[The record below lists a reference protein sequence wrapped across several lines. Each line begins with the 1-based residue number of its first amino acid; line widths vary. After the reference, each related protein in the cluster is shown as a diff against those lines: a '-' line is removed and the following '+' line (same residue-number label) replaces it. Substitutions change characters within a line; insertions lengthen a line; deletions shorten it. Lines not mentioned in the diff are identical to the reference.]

1 MRYIVNNSKLE
12 KYINENKIVDGMLV
26 INNFTRYLMDFD
38 IDVPNK
44 KLQLKVWG
52 IKSFLSDLSYNSS
65 FILRIALENWID
77 AYMEFE
83 ISDYVVYETN
93 KGKILVEFE
102 NCNITRIK
110 GNTIYA

>member
-1 MRYIVNNSKLE
+1 MRYIINNSKLE

-26 INNFTRYLMDFD
+26 INEFTRYLMDFD

-52 IKSFLSDLSYNSS
+52 IKSFFSDLSYNSS

-77 AYMEFE
+77 AYIEFE
-83 ISDYVVYETN
+83 ISNYSVYET
-93 KGKILVEFE
+93 KQGRLLIEFE

-110 GNTIYA
+110 GDAVYV